1 MANRDCEYRSFD
13 FRSGYFQ
20 ALLDVKNW
28 FDTHS
33 DSLKFLKMY
42 NNKKI
47 PLILQAFID
56 NRERMMVEGDTIE
69 LTIKDGKK

>member
-1 MANRDCEYRSFD
+1 MEREYSRRSFE
-13 FRSGYFQ
+13 FQNGYFQ

-33 DSLKFLKMY
+33 DSLKLFKMY
-42 NNKKI
+42 NSKKI

-56 NRERMMVEGDTIE
+56 NREQMMLEGDTIE